1 MARLTSVLERY
12 ILFSWAIIGAC
23 ALVAL
28 YWALDRTPPFVM
40 TNYTVFNSSRG
51 ETAYVNATVERDVG
65 RDCTV
70 NFVRYLID
78 ANKARHDI
86 GGTQYM
92 TAAAL
97 RQMERDMPD
106 SLRLAVRIHAD
117 VPAGPA
123 TLVTA
128 LEYRCNPLHALWPMD
143 VLLEMQLEVLP

>member
-28 YWALDRTPPFVM
+28 YWALDRSPPFVM
-40 TNYTVFNSSRG
+40 HEYTVLNATRG

-65 RDCTV
+65 RGCTA

-97 RQMERDMPD
+97 AQMERDMPD
-106 SLRLAVRIHAD
+106 SLRLAVRIPAD
-117 VPAGPA
+117 VPVGPA

-128 LEYRCNPLHALWPMD
+128 LEYRCNPMHSLWPID
-143 VLLEMQLEVLP
+143 VLMLIDLKVLP

>member
-28 YWALDRTPPFVM
+28 YWALDRSPPFVM
-40 TNYTVFNSSRG
+40 HEYTVLNATRG

-65 RDCTV
+65 RGCTV

-97 RQMERDMPD
+97 AQMERDMPD
-106 SLRLAVRIHAD
+106 SLRLAVRIPAD
-117 VPAGPA
+117 APVGPA

-128 LEYRCNPLHALWPMD
+128 LEYRCNPMHSLWPID
-143 VLLEMQLEVLP
+143 VLMLIDLKVLP

>member
-28 YWALDRTPPFVM
+28 YWALDRTPPFVLLD
-40 TNYTVFNSSRG
+40 YTVLNATRG
-51 ETAYVNATVERDVG
+51 ETAYINATVERDTG

-70 NFVRYLID
+70 NFVHYLID
-78 ANKARHDI
+78 TNKTKHNI

-92 TAAAL
+92 TASAL

-106 SLRLAVRIHAD
+106 SLRLAVRIPAD
-117 VPAGPA
+117 VPVGPA

-128 LEYRCNPLHALWPMD
+128 LEYRCNPMHALWPID
-143 VLLEMQLEVLP
+143 VLLEMQLKVLP

>member
-12 ILFSWAIIGAC
+12 IVFSWAIIGAC

-28 YWALDRTPPFVM
+28 YWALDRSPPFVLLD
-40 TNYTVFNSSRG
+40 YTVLNATRG
-51 ETAYVNATVERDVG
+51 ETAYVNATVERDTG

-70 NFVRYLID
+70 NFVRYLVD

-86 GGTQYM
+86 GGTMYM

-97 RQMERDMPD
+97 QQMERDMPN
-106 SLRLAVRIHAD
+106 SLRLAVHIPAD
-117 VPAGPA
+117 VPVGPA

-128 LEYRCNPLHALWPMD
+128 LEYRCNPMHALWPID
-143 VLLEMQLEVLP
+143 VLMLIELKVLP

>member
-12 ILFSWAIIGAC
+12 ILFSWAVIGAC

-40 TNYTVFNSSRG
+40 TDYTVLNATRG
-51 ETAYVNATVERDVG
+51 ETAYVNAKVERDTG

-70 NFVRYLID
+70 TFVRYLMD

-97 RQMERDMPD
+97 QQMERDMPD
-106 SLRLAVRIHAD
+106 SLRLAVRIPAD
-117 VPAGPA
+117 VPVGPA
-123 TLVTA
+123 ALVTA
-128 LEYRCNPLHALWPMD
+128 LEYRCNPIHALYPID
-143 VLLEMQLEVLP
+143 VLLEIRLEVLP

>member
-12 ILFSWAIIGAC
+12 ILFSWAIIWAC

-40 TNYTVFNSSRG
+40 TEYTVLNATRG
-51 ETAYVNATVERDVG
+51 ETAYVTATVERDVG

-106 SLRLAVRIHAD
+106 SLRLAVRIPAD
-117 VPAGPA
+117 VPIGPA

-128 LEYRCNPLHALWPMD
+128 LEYRCNPMHSLWPMD
-143 VLLEMQLEVLP
+143 VLLEMKLKVLP

>member
-1 MARLTSVLERY
+1 
-12 ILFSWAIIGAC
+12 
-23 ALVAL
+23 
-28 YWALDRTPPFVM
+28 M
-40 TNYTVFNSSRG
+40 TEYTVFNASRG
-51 ETAYVNATVERDVG
+51 ETAYVNATVKRDVG

-97 RQMERDMPD
+97 QQMERDMPD
-106 SLRLAVRIHAD
+106 SLRLAVRIPAD
-117 VPAGPA
+117 VPVGPA

-143 VLLEMQLEVLP
+143 VLLEMKLKVLP

>member
-12 ILFSWAIIGAC
+12 IIFSWVIIGAC

-40 TNYTVFNSSRG
+40 TDYTVLNATRG
-51 ETAYVNATVERDVG
+51 ETVYVTATVERDVG

-97 RQMERDMPD
+97 QQMERDMPD
-106 SLRLAVRIHAD
+106 SLRLAVHIPAD
-117 VPAGPA
+117 APVGPA

-143 VLLEMQLEVLP
+143 VLLEMKLKVLP

>member
-28 YWALDRTPPFVM
+28 YWALDRSPPFVM
-40 TNYTVFNSSRG
+40 HEYTVLNATRG

-65 RDCTV
+65 RGCTV

-97 RQMERDMPD
+97 QQMERDMPD
-106 SLRLAVRIHAD
+106 SLRLAVRIPAD
-117 VPAGPA
+117 APVGPA

-128 LEYRCNPLHALWPMD
+128 LEYRCNPMHSLWPID
-143 VLLEMQLEVLP
+143 VLMLIDLKVLP

>member
-1 MARLTSVLERY
+1 MTRLTSVLERY

-40 TNYTVFNSSRG
+40 TNYTVFNASRG

-106 SLRLAVRIHAD
+106 SLRLAVRIPAD
-117 VPAGPA
+117 VPIGPA

-128 LEYRCNPLHALWPMD
+128 LEYRCNPAHALWPMD
-143 VLLEMQLEVLP
+143 VLLEMRLEVLP

>member
-12 ILFSWAIIGAC
+12 IVCSLAIIGAC

-28 YWALDRTPPFVM
+28 YWALDRTPPFVLLD
-40 TNYTVFNSSRG
+40 YTVLNATRG
-51 ETAYVNATVERDVG
+51 ETAYINATVERDTG

-70 NFVRYLID
+70 NFVHYLID
-78 ANKARHDI
+78 ANKTKHNI

-106 SLRLAVRIHAD
+106 SLRLAVRIPAD
-117 VPAGPA
+117 VPVGPA

-128 LEYRCNPLHALWPMD
+128 LEYRCNPMHALWPID
-143 VLLEMQLEVLP
+143 VLLEMQLKVLP

>member
-12 ILFSWAIIGAC
+12 IIFSWVIIGAC

-40 TNYTVFNSSRG
+40 HEYTVFNASRG

-86 GGTQYM
+86 GGTQHM

-97 RQMERDMPD
+97 QQMERDMPN
-106 SLRLAVRIHAD
+106 SVRLAVRIPAD
-117 VPAGPA
+117 APVGPA
-123 TLVTA
+123 TLVAA
-128 LEYRCNPLHALWPMD
+128 LEYRCNPMHALWPID
-143 VLLEMQLEVLP
+143 VLMLIDLKVLP

>member
-1 MARLTSVLERY
+1 MARITNVLERY
-12 ILFSWAIIGAC
+12 IILSWVIIGAC

-40 TNYTVFNSSRG
+40 TGYTVLNATRG
-51 ETAYVNATVERDVG
+51 ETAYVTATVERDVG

-70 NFVRYLID
+70 NFVRYLMD

-106 SLRLAVRIHAD
+106 SLRLAVRIPAD
-117 VPAGPA
+117 APVGPA

-128 LEYRCNPLHALWPMD
+128 LEYRCNPMHSLWPMD
-143 VLLEMQLEVLP
+143 VLLEMRLVVLP

>member
-12 ILFSWAIIGAC
+12 ILFSWAVIGAC

-40 TNYTVFNSSRG
+40 TDYTVLNATRG
-51 ETAYVNATVERDVG
+51 ETAYVNAKVERDTG

-70 NFVRYLID
+70 TFVRYLMD

-97 RQMERDMPD
+97 QQMERDMPD
-106 SLRLAVRIHAD
+106 SLRLAVRIPAD
-117 VPAGPA
+117 VPVGPA

-128 LEYRCNPLHALWPMD
+128 LEYRCNPIHALYPID
-143 VLLEMQLEVLP
+143 VLLEIRLEVLP

>member
-12 ILFSWAIIGAC
+12 IIFSWAIIGAC

-40 TNYTVFNSSRG
+40 TNYTVFNASRG
-51 ETAYVNATVERDVG
+51 ETAYVNATVKRDTG

-70 NFVRYLID
+70 DFVRYLVD

-97 RQMERDMPD
+97 QQMERDMPN
-106 SLRLAVRIHAD
+106 SLRLAVRIPAD
-117 VPAGPA
+117 APVGPA

-128 LEYRCNPLHALWPMD
+128 LEYRCNPMHVFWPID
-143 VLLEMQLEVLP
+143 VLMLIELKVLP

>member
-1 MARLTSVLERY
+1 MARLTYVLERY
-12 ILFSWAIIGAC
+12 IILSWVIIGAC

-40 TNYTVFNSSRG
+40 TGYTVLNATRG
-51 ETAYVNATVERDVG
+51 ETAYVTATVERDVG
-65 RDCTV
+65 RGCTV
-70 NFVRYLID
+70 NFVRYLMD

-106 SLRLAVRIHAD
+106 SLRLAVRIPAD
-117 VPAGPA
+117 APVGPA

-128 LEYRCNPLHALWPMD
+128 LEYRCNPMHSLWPMD
-143 VLLEMQLEVLP
+143 VLLEMRLVVLP

>member
-28 YWALDRTPPFVM
+28 YWALVRSPPFVM
-40 TNYTVFNSSRG
+40 HEYTVLNATRG

-65 RDCTV
+65 RGCTV

-97 RQMERDMPD
+97 AQLERDMPD
-106 SLRLAVRIHAD
+106 SLRLAVRIPAD
-117 VPAGPA
+117 VPVGPA

-128 LEYRCNPLHALWPMD
+128 LEYRCNPMHSLWPID
-143 VLLEMQLEVLP
+143 VLMLIDLKVLP